1 MLGLVLMIAQAFFY
15 NAIFFTYG
23 LVLARFHGVPAEHVG
38 LYMIPFA
45 IGNFL
50 GPLVL
55 GRLFDTVGRRAMI
68 STTYIA
74 LRRAARR

>member
-1 MLGLVLMIAQAFFY
+1 MVAQAFFY

-55 GRLFDTVGRRAMI
+55 GT
-68 STTYIA
+68 A
-74 LRRAARR
+74 LRHGGTSCDDPDDVHRSPACCWR